1 MESNSFEN
9 WPTLEQIVD
18 ATTAKRYRT
27 PLKVT
32 PDTSVFEAIT
42 LMNQGDCSCVLVA
55 DGMKLVG
62 VFTAPDI
69 VKLIGAGKNLSQIKI
84 KEVNTKPVTSLTLTG
99 CENIFTALSLMHSSQ
114 VPYLTLLDRQGQLL
128 GLVTQDQIQ
137 QQAEIALQQN
147 KHKFRAIFDSTFEFM
162 VLLSPEGI
170 AIEANQTALN
180 AIAAQRSD
188 VIGQPFYKIPW
199 WADFPQQQQQL
210 QQAIAKAAKGELVRF
225 ESKHIWTSGTFAF
238 VDFSLK
244 PFFDSEGKVVMLI
257 LEGRDITTLKQAESK
272 LQVSQTKF
280 EALVTNMPG
289 MVYRYFPNTPEC
301 PHHFTYVSE
310 HSYQLLELAP
320 QKIVEDA
327 DTFIN
332 LIHPEDLPSFLT
344 SVTHAV
350 ENFLPWHW
358 QGRITTPSG
367 ILKWIEGNSQAQKTS
382 QGDAWDGLLIDIS
395 QRKLTEQKIAQQAAL
410 IDIAT
415 DAIFVRD
422 LDNCVLFWS
431 EGAQRLYGWTATEA
445 IGKTAHELFH
455 TESSSQL
462 AQGLSLVLD
471 RGFWQGELK
480 QVTKN
485 GQEIIVVSRWTLVRD
500 ESGQPK
506 SILAVNSDITEKK
519 KLEQQ
524 FYHSQRLETIGTLAT
539 GIAHDFNNLLTPIL
553 TIAQLLPLRFS
564 NIDQNTQQL
573 LTMVENSARRGAD
586 LVKQLLYFNRGTEGK
601 QVTIQLEYL
610 LEEVISIAQSTFPK
624 TIDISKQIPKKKLG
638 LILADSTQIHQVF
651 MNVLI
656 NAQDAM
662 PNGGNLTIK
671 AQNRYLDENYARMN
685 WQAKVGSYVIVTIS
699 DTGVGIPPH
708 LTKRIFDPFFT
719 TKEFGKGKGLGL
731 ATVEGIVK
739 SHGGFVKVDSQLG
752 KGTQFEVFLPA
763 VEGTPCLQN
772 SSENLLP
779 KGNGELILIVDDEE
793 IIRQTTK
800 TSLQNYNYKTLLAKD
815 GIEAITIYAEHK
827 KEISLVLMDLMMPN
841 MDGLTTIRAI
851 HKINPHVKVIPTS
864 GLPADPGKT
873 FPPNIKTFLLKPY
886 TIEQLLN
893 AVNSHLSPNI
903 S

>member
-18 ATTAKRYRT
+18 ANAAKHYCT

-32 PDTSVFEAIT
+32 PDTSIFEAIT
-42 LMNQGDCSCVLVA
+42 LMNQGDCSFVLVV
-55 DGMKLVG
+55 DGIKLVG

-69 VKLIGAGKNLSQIKI
+69 VKLIGAGKNLSQTKI
-84 KEVNTKPVTSLTLTG
+84 KEVNTQPVISLTLTG

-114 VPYLTLLDRQGQLL
+114 VPYLTLLDCQGQLL

-137 QQAEIALQQN
+137 QQAEIALQQSER
-147 KHKFRAIFDSTFEFM
+147 KFRAIFDSTFEFM
-162 VLLSPEGI
+162 ALLSPEGI
-170 AIEANQTALN
+170 AIEANQTAFN

-289 MVYRYFPNTPEC
+289 MVYRYFPNTPDR

-310 HSYQLLELAP
+310 HSHQLLELAP

-327 DTFIN
+327 DTFVN
-332 LIHPEDLPSFLT
+332 LIHPEDLPSFLA
-344 SVTHAV
+344 SVTYAV

-395 QRKLTEQKIAQQAAL
+395 QRKLAEQKIAQQAAL

-422 LDNCVLFWS
+422 LDNRILFWS

-480 QVTKN
+480 QVTKT
-485 GQEIIVVSRWTLVRD
+485 GQEIIVVSRWTLVRE

-553 TIAQLLPLRFS
+553 TIAQLLPLKLP

-573 LTMVENSARRGAD
+573 LTMVENSAKRGAD

-601 QVTIQLEYL
+601 QVNIQLEYL

-624 TIDISKQIPKKKLG
+624 TIDISQQIPKKKLG

-651 MNVLI
+651 MNILI

-671 AQNRYLDENYARMN
+671 AQNRYLDENYTRMN
-685 WQAKVGSYVIVTIS
+685 WQAKVGSYVVVTIS
-699 DTGVGIPPH
+699 DTGFGIPPH

-739 SHGGFVKVDSQLG
+739 SHGGFIKVDSQLG

-772 SSENLLP
+772 STQNQLP

-793 IIRQTTK
+793 IIRQTAQ
-800 TSLQNYNYKTLLAKD
+800 TSLQNYNYHTLLAKD
-815 GIEAITIYAEHK
+815 GIEAIAIYAEHK

-864 GLPADPGKT
+864 GLPADLGKT
-873 FPPNIKTFLLKPY
+873 FPLNIKTFLLKPY
-886 TIEQLLN
+886 TIEQLLD
-893 AVNSHLSPNI
+893 AVNSYL
-903 S
+903 